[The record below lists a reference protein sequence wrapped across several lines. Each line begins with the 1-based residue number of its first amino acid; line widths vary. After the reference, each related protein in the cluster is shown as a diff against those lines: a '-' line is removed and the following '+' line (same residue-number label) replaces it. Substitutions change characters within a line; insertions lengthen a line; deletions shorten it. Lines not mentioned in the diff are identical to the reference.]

1 MTTFLRTLIL
11 MNYVSASR
19 FNVKLHKI
27 TITPKLVKKV
37 KTNLDSAKVSGPE
50 CFPAMV
56 LKYFVPELLYIL
68 AELFNICLKET
79 CCRDCQKVSS
89 VVAVFNSF
97 GERSTAKNYRPVS
110 LFSSVRRIFEKLV
123 NNKLVD
129 HLEKYGLFSDFQ
141 CGFRSSDQMQ
151 IFQQLYLI
159 EWLELLL
166 GLGVPVLQH
175 LIYPRDFTGLGI
187 LVSLQTQAFKELQIG
202 YLSSFHPSSVID
214 SFE

>member
-1 MTTFLRTLIL
+1 
-11 MNYVSASR
+11 MNHVSASR
-19 FNVKLHKI
+19 FNVKLHKF

-37 KTNLDSAKVSGPE
+37 KTSLHSAKASGPE
-50 CFPAMV
+50 CIAAMA
-56 LKYFVPELLYIL
+56 LKNFVPEHLYIL
-68 AELFNICLKET
+68 AELFNMCLREN
-79 CCRDCQKVSS
+79 CCLDCQKVLSL
-89 VVAVFNSF
+89 VAVFNSF
-97 GERSTAKNYRPVS
+97 GERSAAKNYRPVS
-110 LFSSVRRIFEKLV
+110 LFSSVRRILEKLV
-123 NNKLVD
+123 NNRLAD

-187 LVSLQTQAFKELQIG
+187 LVSLQTQAFKELQIRC
-202 YLSSFHPSSVID
+202 LSLFHPSSVID